1 MTRKTN
7 DINNCM
13 NNDNALM
20 MEALRHGHKKVLV
33 EGDEFEDD
41 FFSPG
46 ISKLTSKSPY
56 IVRFFAQPGNPKGI
70 ITHDKTS
77 DQHPL
82 ARRDNKAKFWKL
94 ASKKNFLYN
103 PYFGTLISG
112 PNSKYGP
119 SLGPD
124 IWVFYWDWMLCK
136 NPYAPKEFGE
146 RWAKGFIEGE
156 DFIFE
161 SIKRDQD

>member
-70 ITHDKTS
+70 ITHKLLSSKGWTSEENTYDKATFWLKRMR
-77 DQHPL
+77 PL
-82 ARRDNKAKFWKL
+82 VNRAAKGHLGGKREHKL
-94 ASKKNFLYN
+94 HDFIN
-103 PYFGTLISG
+103 
-112 PNSKYGP
+112 
-119 SLGPD
+119 GPD
-124 IWVFYWDWMLCK
+124 DLTPLC
-136 NPYAPKEFGE
+136 PWTFTWIYDATDVWAYAYVH
-146 RWAKGFIEGE
+146 GFIEGE
-156 DFIFE
+156 DFIFVD
-161 SIKRDQD
+161 KK